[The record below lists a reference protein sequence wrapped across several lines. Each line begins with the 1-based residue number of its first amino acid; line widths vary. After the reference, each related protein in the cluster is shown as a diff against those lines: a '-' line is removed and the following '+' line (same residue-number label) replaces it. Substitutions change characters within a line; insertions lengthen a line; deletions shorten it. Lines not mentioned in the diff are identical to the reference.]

1 MTTRDITDGA
11 IVSGG
16 LTMPVWVHAIEG
28 WLQLGV
34 IVLSI
39 VLLLYSIRV
48 RQLEIK
54 AKSARGEEMDGEVSI

>member
-1 MTTRDITDGA
+1 MTNRDIADGA
-11 IVSGG
+11 MVSGG

-48 RQLEIK
+48 RQIEIK
-54 AKSARGEEMDGEVSI
+54 VKSARVDEMDGEVSI